1 MPQIANFPFHFEMVP
16 GVSCAFTT
24 RFGGLSNEPY
34 DGANLSFEVG
44 DSIDSVIE
52 NRESLQQQLD
62 FEHWGECHQVHGT
75 DIQFNPKP
83 TKAHEKP
90 VLQGDG
96 MATIR
101 KNQALVIKTA
111 DCQPVLLAHRSGNI
125 VAALHVGWKGNVANF
140 PFTAVKRICEEY
152 RLQPRDFYAVR
163 GPSLGP
169 LRAEFT
175 NFDTEFGPKFKQF
188 LDRKTNCVN
197 LWALTRYQLLAAGV
211 PDEHIYGIDL
221 CTSTM
226 TDTFYSYRR
235 APAPER
241 KTGRQMGLIW
251 MREER

>member
-1 MPQIANFPFHFEMVP
+1 MPQIAHFPFYFDTIP
-16 GVSCAFTT
+16 GVSCVFTT
-24 RFGGLSNEPY
+24 RLGGISNEPF
-34 DGANLSFEVG
+34 DAANLSFEAG
-44 DSIDSVIE
+44 DSVDAVIE
-52 NRESLQQQLD
+52 NREALQQQLD
-62 FEHWGECHQVHGT
+62 FAHWGECHQVHGT
-75 DIQFNPKP
+75 ELQFNPKP
-83 TKAHEKP
+83 TRAHDKP
-90 VLQGDG
+90 VHQADG

-125 VAALHVGWKGNVANF
+125 IAALHVGWRGNVANY
-140 PFTAVKRICEEY
+140 PFTAIRRICDEY
-152 RLQPRDFYAVR
+152 RLQPRDFHAVR

-175 NFDTEFGPKFKQF
+175 NFDKEFGTKFKQF
-188 LDRKTNCVN
+188 YDRNTGCVD

-211 PDEHIYGIDL
+211 PDENIHGVDL
-221 CTSTM
+221 CTNTM
-226 TDTFYSYRR
+226 TDTFYSYRA